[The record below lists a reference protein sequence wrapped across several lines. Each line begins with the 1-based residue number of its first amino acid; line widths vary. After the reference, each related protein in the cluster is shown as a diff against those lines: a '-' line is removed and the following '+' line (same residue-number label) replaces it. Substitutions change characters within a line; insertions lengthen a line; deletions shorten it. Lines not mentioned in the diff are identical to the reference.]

1 MADLSELKVQ
11 MTLTLGEMKDLVTL
25 LAFADEELIK
35 AGQEHSELVEEIAT
49 MYFNTM
55 EQLNDDGFL
64 EGFDPE

>member
-25 LAFADEELIK
+25 LAFADEELVK
-35 AGQEHSELVEEIAT
+35 AGGEHSKLVEEIAT
-49 MYFNTM
+49 MYFDTM
-55 EQLNDDGFL
+55 EQINDDGFL